1 MVLEFRNG
9 RLCPEENEEEMVT
22 CENRGM
28 EDQISDEFPLSS
40 LYINPTRYCNLCCKH
55 CWVSPPYKE
64 ELGSGDEEL
73 STGEIVDIVKAAK
86 NLGLSCV
93 KLTGGE
99 PLLRKGLGSF
109 LEFCA
114 GSDIE
119 VWIETNGVL
128 VTKDVAKMLKKFKVS
143 LISISI
149 DSASEEKHDFFR
161 GRKGAFRR
169 TIEGIENLKDENISP
184 QVIISLYKENLKD
197 FDKFIQ
203 LMHTLSV
210 NNIKI
215 NTISPIGRGSEL
227 QDTELVPTIKEILDF
242 SEKLRVKYES
252 FKGYLFL
259 DIPMAFK
266 SLDEIKNRGGY
277 RTCAIRNILGIL
289 SDGSVSICGIGYM
302 DEDLLFGNVRGKTS
316 SLGDIW
322 HNNPVLKRIRED
334 IPSKLEGVC
343 GICVFKNKCLGSCR
357 AEVYYNTG
365 SLVAPYWFCQEA
377 YDEGLF
383 PSTRVMPEA
392 LRT

>member
-1 MVLEFRNG
+1 
-9 RLCPEENEEEMVT
+9 
-22 CENRGM
+22 
-28 EDQISDEFPLSS
+28 
-40 LYINPTRYCNLCCKH
+40 
-55 CWVSPPYKE
+55 
-64 ELGSGDEEL
+64 
-73 STGEIVDIVKAAK
+73 
-86 NLGLSCV
+86 
-93 KLTGGE
+93 
-99 PLLRKGLGSF
+99 
-109 LEFCA
+109 
-114 GSDIE
+114 
-119 VWIETNGVL
+119 
-128 VTKDVAKMLKKFKVS
+128 
-143 LISISI
+143 
-149 DSASEEKHDFFR
+149 
-161 GRKGAFRR
+161 
-169 TIEGIENLKDENISP
+169 
-184 QVIISLYKENLKD
+184 
-197 FDKFIQ
+197 
-203 LMHTLSV
+203 
-210 NNIKI
+210 
-215 NTISPIGRGSEL
+215 L